1 MRLKLGGSLTL
12 RLTLLFAFVSTAVL
26 LLLGILI
33 GRSVERH
40 FQELDM
46 GMLQGKLQLVQHAL
60 TKIHTPAELERLPQ
74 RLDDS
79 LIGHHGLALTV
90 IDAEGRI
97 LFATHDSRFPD
108 NLLAKSGQ
116 NPADTPL
123 RWESGTDRPLRG
135 ISARVQTGVD
145 ALPPV
150 LVAVATDISHHEY
163 FMHSFRV
170 ALWTFVILA
179 SIVTGLLGWIVVH
192 RGLSPLQ
199 AIRQEAEQ
207 ITAGRLDARIPIE
220 SVPSELE
227 ELARTL
233 NAMLARLQDSF
244 QRLSDFSS
252 DLAHEL
258 RTPVSNLLT
267 QTQVVLSKRRD
278 VEAYQDVLASNAEE
292 FERLSRIISDMLFL
306 AKADNN
312 LLTPSKDDVE
322 LSAEVNSLFEFY
334 EALAEEKGLILTC
347 HGQGNVAGD
356 QLMLR
361 RAINNL
367 LSNAIRH
374 SPQGGAIDVDIAA
387 GDGGG
392 TTLSVTNSGETI
404 PPEHLPRLFDRF
416 YRTDSSRQ
424 RFSDGAG
431 LGLAITR
438 SILRAHR
445 GEVAAT
451 SASGLTRF
459 TLRFPATTAG

>member
-1 MRLKLGGSLTL
+1 M
-12 RLTLLFAFVSTAVL
+12 LF
-26 LLLGILI
+26 
-33 GRSVERH
+33 RS
-40 FQELDM
+40 
-46 GMLQGKLQLVQHAL
+46 
-60 TKIHTPAELERLPQ
+60 
-74 RLDDS
+74 
-79 LIGHHGLALTV
+79 
-90 IDAEGRI
+90 
-97 LFATHDSRFPD
+97 
-108 NLLAKSGQ
+108 
-116 NPADTPL
+116 
-123 RWESGTDRPLRG
+123 
-135 ISARVQTGVD
+135 
-145 ALPPV
+145 
-150 LVAVATDISHHEY
+150 
-163 FMHSFRV
+163 
-170 ALWTFVILA
+170 
-179 SIVTGLLGWIVVH
+179 
-192 RGLSPLQ
+192 
-199 AIRQEAEQ
+199 
-207 ITAGRLDARIPIE
+207 
-220 SVPSELE
+220 PSELE